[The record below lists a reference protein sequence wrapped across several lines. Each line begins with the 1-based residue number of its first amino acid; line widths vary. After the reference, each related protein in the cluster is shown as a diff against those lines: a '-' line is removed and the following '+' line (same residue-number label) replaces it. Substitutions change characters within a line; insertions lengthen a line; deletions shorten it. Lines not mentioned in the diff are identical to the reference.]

1 MIESIGELNKRVEI
15 IRILNEKNER
25 GYPEAK
31 EQSIT
36 KCWAAVKD
44 ASYKTTEHFTAALG
58 KATEITDFIVRYIIV
73 KRHGIRAGMY
83 IRYRGELYKI
93 VARPY
98 EGNHNLDFVTLHTQ
112 IDSEVSG

>member
-15 IRILNEKNER
+15 VRISNEKNER

-31 EQSIT
+31 EQSVT

-44 ASYKTTEHFTAALG
+44 ANYNAVEHFTAMLG
-58 KATEITDFIVRYIIV
+58 KATEVTDFIVRDMVIQ
-73 KRHGIRAGMY
+73 KHGVRAGMY

-93 VARPY
+93 IARPY
-98 EGNHNLDFVTLHTQ
+98 EGNHDRDYVTLHTQ
-112 IDSEVSG
+112 INSEVSG

>member
-15 IRILNEKNER
+15 VRISNEKNER
-25 GYPEAK
+25 GYPEAN

-44 ASYKTTEHFTAALG
+44 ASYKTTEHYTAALG
-58 KATEITDFIVRYIIV
+58 KATEITDFIVREMVIR
-73 KRHGIRAGMY
+73 KHGIRAGMY

-93 VARPY
+93 IARPY
-98 EGNHNLDFVTLHTQ
+98 EGNHDRNYVTLHTQ